1 MNHPKSGGNI
11 KNRKH
16 KQLWYKEGLR
26 FECQKCGN
34 CCRGEPG
41 VVWISKREV
50 KNISNSMGISPD
62 LFAKKYLRFIN
73 GRISLLEHDNGD
85 CVMYNSGCTVY
96 ETRPLQCRTFPYWT
110 SNLKTRTE
118 WKEQKK
124 MCPGIGKGKLYSV
137 NDIESFMCSELNDL

>member
-1 MNHPKSGGNI
+1 
-11 KNRKH
+11 
-16 KQLWYKEGLR
+16 
-26 FECQKCGN
+26 
-34 CCRGEPG
+34 
-41 VVWISKREV
+41 
-50 KNISNSMGISPD
+50 MGISPD

-137 NDIESFMCSELNDL
+137 NDIENLICSELNDL